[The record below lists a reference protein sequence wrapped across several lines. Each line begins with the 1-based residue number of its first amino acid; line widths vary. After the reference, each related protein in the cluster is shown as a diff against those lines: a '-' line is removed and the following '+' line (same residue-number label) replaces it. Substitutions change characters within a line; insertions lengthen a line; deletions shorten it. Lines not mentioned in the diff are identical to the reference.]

1 MDVLASRV
9 SPILFLEAAMPRSE
23 LFLAFLATAG
33 LFACIP
39 GPAMLYTAA
48 QTLARGRLSG
58 LMAVLGLHL
67 GCYVHVI
74 AAAAG
79 LSVLFH
85 AVPLLYMAVKLAGA
99 AYLIWL
105 GIGMFRAKAKGEAPA
120 LPAPGRK
127 SSRRAFVESVAVE
140 VLNPKTAL
148 FFVALL
154 PQFIDPAASLPVW
167 AQFLVLG
174 TLVNL
179 FFTSTDLIC
188 VLVAGALVE
197 RLRRS
202 SRAQQIMRRAGRA
215 VLVGLGTHLALQRH

>member
-1 MDVLASRV
+1 
-9 SPILFLEAAMPRSE
+9 MPRTD

-58 LMAVLGLHL
+58 LMPVLGLHL
-67 GCYVHVI
+67 GCYAHVI

-85 AVPLLYMAVKLAGA
+85 AVPLLYMAVKLVGA

-105 GIGMFRAKAKGEAPA
+105 GIGMFRAKAKGEQPA
-120 LPAPGRK
+120 LPAAGRK

-140 VLNPKTAL
+140 MLNPKTAL

-174 TLVNL
+174 TLVNVM
-179 FFTSTDLIC
+179 FTTAYLVC
-188 VLVAGALVE
+188 VLLAGALVE

-202 SRAQQIMRRAGRA
+202 SRAQQMMHRTGGA

>member
-1 MDVLASRV
+1 
-9 SPILFLEAAMPRSE
+9 MPRTE

-58 LMAVLGLHL
+58 LTAVLGLHL
-67 GCYVHVI
+67 GCYGHVV

-85 AVPLLYMAVKLAGA
+85 AVPLLYTGVKLAGA
-99 AYLIWL
+99 AYLVWL
-105 GIGMFRAKAKGEAPA
+105 GIGMFRSRGQGTEAA
-120 LPAPGRK
+120 VPAPVAK
-127 SSRRAFVESVAVE
+127 SARRAFLESVAVE
-140 VLNPKTAL
+140 LLNPKTAL

-174 TLVNL
+174 TIVNVM
-179 FFTSTDLIC
+179 FTSADLVC
-188 VLVAGALVE
+188 VLLAGALVE

-202 SRAQQIMRRAGRA
+202 GRAQRLMRRAGGA
-215 VLVGLGTHLALQRH
+215 VLVGLGTHLALQRN

>member
-1 MDVLASRV
+1 
-9 SPILFLEAAMPRSE
+9 MPRTD

-58 LMAVLGLHL
+58 VMAVLGLHL
-67 GCYVHVI
+67 GCYAHVI
-74 AAAAG
+74 AAAGG

-85 AVPLLYMAVKLAGA
+85 AVPLLYMAVKLVGA

-105 GIGMFRAKAKGEAPA
+105 GIGMFRAKSKGEALA
-120 LPAPGRK
+120 LSAPGRK

-174 TLVNL
+174 TLVNVM
-179 FFTSTDLIC
+179 FTTAYLVC
-188 VLVAGALVE
+188 VLLAGAMVE

-202 SRAQQIMRRAGRA
+202 SRAQQMMHRAGGA

>member
-1 MDVLASRV
+1 
-9 SPILFLEAAMPRSE
+9 MPRTE

-67 GCYVHVI
+67 GCYAHVI

-105 GIGMFRAKAKGEAPA
+105 GIGMFRARAKGEAA
-120 LPAPGRK
+120 GLPVLGRK

-167 AQFLVLG
+167 TQFLILG
-174 TLVNL
+174 TLVNMM
-179 FFTSTDLIC
+179 FTSTDLIC
-188 VLVAGALVE
+188 VMVAGALVE

-202 SRAQQIMRRAGRA
+202 GRAQQIMRRAGGA
-215 VLVGLGTHLALQRH
+215 VLVGLGTHLALQRN

>member
-1 MDVLASRV
+1 
-9 SPILFLEAAMPRSE
+9 MPRTD

-67 GCYVHVI
+67 GCYAHVI
-74 AAAAG
+74 GAAAG

-85 AVPLLYMAVKLAGA
+85 AVPLPYMAVKLVGA

-105 GIGMFRAKAKGEAPA
+105 GIGMFRAKAKGEQPA
-120 LPAPGRK
+120 LPAAGRK

-140 VLNPKTAL
+140 MLNPKTAL

-174 TLVNL
+174 MLVNVM
-179 FFTSTDLIC
+179 FTTAYLVC
-188 VLVAGALVE
+188 VLLAGAM
-197 RLRRS
+197 S
-202 SRAQQIMRRAGRA
+202 SGCAVRAGRN
-215 VLVGLGTHLALQRH
+215 R

>member
-1 MDVLASRV
+1 
-9 SPILFLEAAMPRSE
+9 MPRTE

-67 GCYVHVI
+67 GCYAHVI

-85 AVPLLYMAVKLAGA
+85 AVPVLYLGVKLAGA
-99 AYLIWL
+99 AYLVWL
-105 GIGMFRAKAKGEAPA
+105 GIGLFRAKAGGEEVA
-120 LPAPGRK
+120 LPGLARK
-127 SSRRAFVESVAVE
+127 SARRAFIESVTVE
-140 VLNPKTAL
+140 VLNPKTAI
-148 FFVALL
+148 FFLALL

-174 TLVNL
+174 TLVNVM
-179 FFTSTDLIC
+179 FTSTDIVC
-188 VLVAGALVE
+188 VMVAGALVE

-202 SRAQQIMRRAGRA
+202 SRAQRLMRRAGGA
-215 VLVGLGTHLALQRH
+215 VLVGLGTHLALQRG